1 MSVLEIIAVLISV
14 LGVTLTIKRHIACW
28 VVNFIACLLYAYLFF
43 EYQLYGETV
52 LQTLFMG
59 MAVYG
64 FFQWKTVQQQ
74 KQHIVIQSL
83 PLSKMWL
90 QIALCSLLGL
100 LFGLILK
107 WWTQASLP
115 LLDAQL
121 AAMSL
126 LATYWTSRK
135 YLATWVLWIVVD
147 LVYIGMFIYKELLL
161 TAVLYA
167 GFVVLAYLGWREW
180 HKIRQQHTVHAAQR

>member
-1 MSVLEIIAVLISV
+1 M
-14 LGVTLTIKRHIACW
+14 
-28 VVNFIACLLYAYLFF
+28 NFIACLLYAYLFF

-83 PLSKMWL
+83 PFSKMWL
-90 QIALCSLLGL
+90 QIALSSLLGL
-100 LFGLILK
+100 LFGLSLK

-115 LLDAQL
+115 LLDTTGRHESIGNLLDQSQIL
-121 AAMSL
+121 CNMGVMDCGRSSVYRHVYLQRVAANGCVICRL
-126 LATYWTSRK
+126 C
-135 YLATWVLWIVVD
+135 
-147 LVYIGMFIYKELLL
+147 G
-161 TAVLYA
+161 A
-167 GFVVLAYLGWREW
+167 GLFGRHEW
-180 HKIRQQHTVHAAQR
+180 HKIRQQHTVHSAL

>member
-59 MAVYG
+59 MAIYG
-64 FFQWKTVQQQ
+64 FYQWKTAQQDTQ
-74 KQHIVIQSL
+74 AIVIQT
-83 PLSKMWL
+83 LSQNKML
-90 QIALCSLLGL
+90 QQLILSMGLGL
-100 LFGLILK
+100 IFGLSLMQ
-107 WWTQASLP
+107 WTQASVP

-121 AAMSL
+121 AALSL

-135 YLATWVLWIVVD
+135 YLATWLLWIVVD
-147 LVYIGMFIYKELLL
+147 LLYVGMFIYKALFL
-161 TAVLYA
+161 TAALYV

-180 HKIRQQHTVHAAQR
+180 SKIRQQQHVQALP

>member
-59 MAVYG
+59 MAIYG
-64 FFQWKTVQQQ
+64 FYQWKTAQQDTQ
-74 KQHIVIQSL
+74 AIVIQT
-83 PLSKMWL
+83 LSQNKML
-90 QIALCSLLGL
+90 QQLVLSMGLGL
-100 LFGLILK
+100 IFGLSLMQ
-107 WWTQASLP
+107 WTQASVP

-121 AAMSL
+121 AALSL

-135 YLATWVLWIVVD
+135 YLATWLLWIVVD
-147 LVYIGMFIYKELLL
+147 LLYVGMFIYKALFL
-161 TAVLYA
+161 TAALYV

-180 HKIRQQHTVHAAQR
+180 SKICQQQHVQALP

>member
-59 MAVYG
+59 MAIYG
-64 FFQWKTVQQQ
+64 FYQWKTTQQDTQ
-74 KQHIVIQSL
+74 AIVIQT
-83 PLSKMWL
+83 LSQNKML
-90 QIALCSLLGL
+90 QQLILSMGLGL
-100 LFGLILK
+100 IFGLSLMQ
-107 WWTQASLP
+107 WTQASVP

-121 AAMSL
+121 AALSL

-135 YLATWVLWIVVD
+135 YLATWLLWIVVD
-147 LVYIGMFIYKELLL
+147 LLYVGMFIYKALFL
-161 TAVLYA
+161 TAALYV

-180 HKIRQQHTVHAAQR
+180 SKIRQQQHVQALP

>member
-14 LGVTLTIKRHIACW
+14 LGVTLTIKRHSACW

-59 MAVYG
+59 MAIYG
-64 FFQWKTVQQQ
+64 FYQWKTTQQDTQ
-74 KQHIVIQSL
+74 AIVIQT
-83 PLSKMWL
+83 LSQNKML
-90 QIALCSLLGL
+90 QQLILSMGLGL
-100 LFGLILK
+100 IFGLSLMQ
-107 WWTQASLP
+107 WTQASVP

-121 AAMSL
+121 AALSL

-135 YLATWVLWIVVD
+135 YLATWLLWIVVD
-147 LVYIGMFIYKELLL
+147 LLYVGMFIYKALFL
-161 TAVLYA
+161 TAALYV

-180 HKIRQQHTVHAAQR
+180 SKIRQQQHVQVLP

>member
-1 MSVLEIIAVLISV
+1 M
-14 LGVTLTIKRHIACW
+14 
-28 VVNFIACLLYAYLFF
+28 
-43 EYQLYGETV
+43 
-52 LQTLFMG
+52 
-59 MAVYG
+59 
-64 FFQWKTVQQQ
+64 
-74 KQHIVIQSL
+74 
-83 PLSKMWL
+83 
-90 QIALCSLLGL
+90 
-100 LFGLILK
+100 
-107 WWTQASLP
+107 
-115 LLDAQL
+115 DAQL

-180 HKIRQQHTVHAAQR
+180 HKIRQQHAAHSAV

>member
-59 MAVYG
+59 MAIYG
-64 FFQWKTVQQQ
+64 FYQWKTTQQDTQ
-74 KQHIVIQSL
+74 AIVIQT
-83 PLSKMWL
+83 LSQNKML
-90 QIALCSLLGL
+90 QQLILSMGLGL
-100 LFGLILK
+100 IFGLSLMQ
-107 WWTQASLP
+107 WTQASVP

-121 AAMSL
+121 AALRL

-135 YLATWVLWIVVD
+135 YLATWLLWIVVD
-147 LVYIGMFIYKELLL
+147 LLYVGMFIYKALFL
-161 TAVLYA
+161 TAALYV

-180 HKIRQQHTVHAAQR
+180 SKIRQQQHVQVLP

>member
-14 LGVTLTIKRHIACW
+14 LGVTLTIKQHIACW

-59 MAVYG
+59 MAIYG
-64 FFQWKTVQQQ
+64 FYQWKTAQQDTQ
-74 KQHIVIQSL
+74 AIVIQT
-83 PLSKMWL
+83 LSQNKML
-90 QIALCSLLGL
+90 QQLVLSMGLGL
-100 LFGLILK
+100 IFGLSLMQ
-107 WWTQASLP
+107 WTQASVP

-121 AAMSL
+121 AALSL

-135 YLATWVLWIVVD
+135 YLATWLLWIVVD
-147 LVYIGMFIYKELLL
+147 LLYVGMFIYKALFL
-161 TAVLYA
+161 TAALYV

-180 HKIRQQHTVHAAQR
+180 SKIRQQQHVQVLP

>member
-59 MAVYG
+59 MAIYG
-64 FFQWKTVQQQ
+64 FYQWKTTQQDTQ
-74 KQHIVIQSL
+74 AIVIQT
-83 PLSKMWL
+83 LSQNKML
-90 QIALCSLLGL
+90 QQLVLSMGLGL
-100 LFGLILK
+100 IFGLSLMQ
-107 WWTQASLP
+107 WTQASVP

-121 AAMSL
+121 AALSL

-135 YLATWVLWIVVD
+135 YLATWLLWIVVD
-147 LVYIGMFIYKELLL
+147 LLYVGMFIYKALFL
-161 TAVLYA
+161 TAALYV

-180 HKIRQQHTVHAAQR
+180 SKIRQQQHVQALP

>member
-59 MAVYG
+59 MAIYG
-64 FFQWKTVQQQ
+64 FYQWKTTQQDTQ
-74 KQHIVIQSL
+74 AIVIQT
-83 PLSKMWL
+83 LSQNKML
-90 QIALCSLLGL
+90 QQLILSMGLGL
-100 LFGLILK
+100 IFGLSLMQ
-107 WWTQASLP
+107 WTQASVP

-121 AAMSL
+121 AALSL

-147 LVYIGMFIYKELLL
+147 LVYIGMFIYKALFL
-161 TAVLYA
+161 TAALYV

-180 HKIRQQHTVHAAQR
+180 SKIRQQQHVQVLP

>member
-59 MAVYG
+59 MAIYG
-64 FFQWKTVQQQ
+64 FYQWKTTQQDTQ
-74 KQHIVIQSL
+74 AIVIQT
-83 PLSKMWL
+83 LSQNKML
-90 QIALCSLLGL
+90 QQLILSMGLGL
-100 LFGLILK
+100 IFGLSLMQ
-107 WWTQASLP
+107 WTQASVP

-121 AAMSL
+121 AALSL

-135 YLATWVLWIVVD
+135 YLATWLLWIVVD
-147 LVYIGMFIYKELLL
+147 LLYVGMFIYKALFL
-161 TAVLYA
+161 TAALYV

-180 HKIRQQHTVHAAQR
+180 SKIRQQQHVQVLP

>member
-1 MSVLEIIAVLISV
+1 M
-14 LGVTLTIKRHIACW
+14 TLTIKRHIACW
-28 VVNFIACLLYAYLFF
+28 AVNFIACLLYAYLFF

-64 FFQWKTVQQQ
+64 FFQWKTAQQQ

-90 QIALCSLLGL
+90 QIALSSLLGL
-100 LFGLILK
+100 LFGLSLK
-107 WWTQASLP
+107 WWTQASLL

-121 AAMSL
+121 TAMSL

-135 YLATWVLWIVVD
+135 YLATWGVMD
-147 LVYIGMFIYKELLL
+147 CGRSGVYRHVYLQRV
-161 TAVLYA
+161 AVNGCVICRFCGA
-167 GFVVLAYLGWREW
+167 GLFGLARM
-180 HKIRQQHTVHAAQR
+180 A

>member
-59 MAVYG
+59 MAIYG
-64 FFQWKTVQQQ
+64 FYQWKTAQQDTQ
-74 KQHIVIQSL
+74 AIVIQT
-83 PLSKMWL
+83 LSQNKML
-90 QIALCSLLGL
+90 QQLILSMGLGL
-100 LFGLILK
+100 IFGLSLMQ
-107 WWTQASLP
+107 WTQASVP

-121 AAMSL
+121 AALSL

-135 YLATWVLWIVVD
+135 YLATWLLWIVVD
-147 LVYIGMFIYKELLL
+147 LLYVGMFIYKALFL
-161 TAVLYA
+161 TAALYV

-180 HKIRQQHTVHAAQR
+180 SKMRQQQHVQALP

>member
-59 MAVYG
+59 MAIYG
-64 FFQWKTVQQQ
+64 FYQWKTTQQDTQ
-74 KQHIVIQSL
+74 AIVIQT
-83 PLSKMWL
+83 LSQNKML
-90 QIALCSLLGL
+90 QQLILSMGLGL
-100 LFGLILK
+100 IFGLSLMQ
-107 WWTQASLP
+107 WTQASVP

-121 AAMSL
+121 AALSL

-135 YLATWVLWIVVD
+135 YLTTWLLWIVVD
-147 LVYIGMFIYKELLL
+147 LLYVGMFIYKALFL
-161 TAVLYA
+161 TAALYV

-180 HKIRQQHTVHAAQR
+180 SKIRQQQHVQVLP

>member
-59 MAVYG
+59 MAIYG
-64 FFQWKTVQQQ
+64 FYQWKTTQQDTQ
-74 KQHIVIQSL
+74 AIVIQT
-83 PLSKMWL
+83 LSQNKML
-90 QIALCSLLGL
+90 QQLILSMGLGL
-100 LFGLILK
+100 IFGLSLMQ
-107 WWTQASLP
+107 WTQASVP

-121 AAMSL
+121 AALSL

-180 HKIRQQHTVHAAQR
+180 HKIRQQHAAHSAV

>member
-59 MAVYG
+59 MAIYG
-64 FFQWKTVQQQ
+64 FYQWKTTQQDTQ
-74 KQHIVIQSL
+74 AIVIQT
-83 PLSKMWL
+83 LSQNKML
-90 QIALCSLLGL
+90 QQLILSMGLGL
-100 LFGLILK
+100 IFGLSLMQ
-107 WWTQASLP
+107 WTQASVP

-121 AAMSL
+121 AALSL

-135 YLATWVLWIVVD
+135 YLATWLLWILVD
-147 LVYIGMFIYKELLL
+147 LLYVGMFIYKALFL
-161 TAVLYA
+161 TAALYV

-180 HKIRQQHTVHAAQR
+180 SKIRQQQHVQVLP

>member
-59 MAVYG
+59 MAIYG
-64 FFQWKTVQQQ
+64 FYQWKTAQQDTQ
-74 KQHIVIQSL
+74 AIVIQT
-83 PLSKMWL
+83 LSQNKML
-90 QIALCSLLGL
+90 QQLVLSMG
-100 LFGLILK
+100 FGLIFGLSLMQ
-107 WWTQASLP
+107 WTQASVP
-115 LLDAQL
+115 LLAAQL
-121 AAMSL
+121 AALSL

-135 YLATWVLWIVVD
+135 YLATWLLWIVVD
-147 LVYIGMFIYKELLL
+147 LVYVGMFIYKALFL
-161 TAVLYA
+161 TAALYV

-180 HKIRQQHTVHAAQR
+180 SKIRQQQHVQALP

>member
-59 MAVYG
+59 MAIYG
-64 FFQWKTVQQQ
+64 FYQWKTTQQDTQ
-74 KQHIVIQSL
+74 AIVIQT
-83 PLSKMWL
+83 LSQNKML
-90 QIALCSLLGL
+90 QQLILSMGLGL
-100 LFGLILK
+100 IFGLSLMQ
-107 WWTQASLP
+107 WTQASVP

-121 AAMSL
+121 AALSL

-135 YLATWVLWIVVD
+135 YLATWLLWIVVD
-147 LVYIGMFIYKELLL
+147 LLYVSMFIYKALFL
-161 TAVLYA
+161 TAALYV

-180 HKIRQQHTVHAAQR
+180 SKIRQQQHVQVLP

>member
-59 MAVYG
+59 MAIYG
-64 FFQWKTVQQQ
+64 FYQWKTAQQDTQ
-74 KQHIVIQSL
+74 AIVIQT
-83 PLSKMWL
+83 LSQNKML
-90 QIALCSLLGL
+90 QQLVLSMGLGL
-100 LFGLILK
+100 IFGLSLMQ
-107 WWTQASLP
+107 WTQASVP

-121 AAMSL
+121 AALSL

-135 YLATWVLWIVVD
+135 YLATWLLWIVVD
-147 LVYIGMFIYKELLL
+147 LLYVGMFIYKALFL
-161 TAVLYA
+161 TAALYV

-180 HKIRQQHTVHAAQR
+180 SKMRQQQHVQALP

>member
-59 MAVYG
+59 MAIYG
-64 FFQWKTVQQQ
+64 FYQWKTTQQDTQ
-74 KQHIVIQSL
+74 AIVIQT
-83 PLSKMWL
+83 LSQNKML
-90 QIALCSLLGL
+90 QQLILSMGLGL
-100 LFGLILK
+100 IFGLSLMQ
-107 WWTQASLP
+107 WTQASVP

-121 AAMSL
+121 AALSL

-180 HKIRQQHTVHAAQR
+180 HKIRQQQTVHAAQR

>member
-14 LGVTLTIKRHIACW
+14 LGVTLTIKQHIACW

-59 MAVYG
+59 MAIYG
-64 FFQWKTVQQQ
+64 FYQWKTTQQDTQ
-74 KQHIVIQSL
+74 AIVIQT
-83 PLSKMWL
+83 LSQNKML
-90 QIALCSLLGL
+90 QQLILSMGLGL
-100 LFGLILK
+100 IFGLSLMQ
-107 WWTQASLP
+107 WTQASVP

-121 AAMSL
+121 AALSL

-135 YLATWVLWIVVD
+135 YLATWLLWIVVD
-147 LVYIGMFIYKELLL
+147 LLYVGMFIYKALFL
-161 TAVLYA
+161 TAALYV

-180 HKIRQQHTVHAAQR
+180 SKIRQQQHVQVLP

>member
-59 MAVYG
+59 MAIYG
-64 FFQWKTVQQQ
+64 FYQWKTTQQDTQ
-74 KQHIVIQSL
+74 AIVIQT
-83 PLSKMWL
+83 LSQNKML
-90 QIALCSLLGL
+90 QQLVLSMGLGL
-100 LFGLILK
+100 IFGLSLMQ
-107 WWTQASLP
+107 WTQASVP

-121 AAMSL
+121 AALSL

-135 YLATWVLWIVVD
+135 YLATWLLWIVVD
-147 LVYIGMFIYKELLL
+147 LLYVGMFIYKALFL
-161 TAVLYA
+161 TAALYV

-180 HKIRQQHTVHAAQR
+180 SKMRQQQHVQALP

>member
-1 MSVLEIIAVLISV
+1 MSVLEIIAVLIIV

-59 MAVYG
+59 MAIYG
-64 FFQWKTVQQQ
+64 FYQWKTTQQDTQ
-74 KQHIVIQSL
+74 AIVIQT
-83 PLSKMWL
+83 LSQNKML
-90 QIALCSLLGL
+90 QQLILSMGLGL
-100 LFGLILK
+100 IFGLSLMQ
-107 WWTQASLP
+107 WTQASVP

-121 AAMSL
+121 AALSL

-135 YLATWVLWIVVD
+135 YLATWLLWIVVD
-147 LVYIGMFIYKELLL
+147 LLYVGMFIYKALFL
-161 TAVLYA
+161 TAALYV

-180 HKIRQQHTVHAAQR
+180 SKIRQQQHVQVLP

>member
-59 MAVYG
+59 MAIYG
-64 FFQWKTVQQQ
+64 FYQWKTTQQDTQ
-74 KQHIVIQSL
+74 AIVIQT
-83 PLSKMWL
+83 LSQNKML
-90 QIALCSLLGL
+90 QQLILSMGLGL
-100 LFGLILK
+100 IFGLSLMQ
-107 WWTQASLP
+107 WTQASVP

-121 AAMSL
+121 AALSL

-135 YLATWVLWIVVD
+135 YLATWLLWIVVD
-147 LVYIGMFIYKELLL
+147 LLYVGMFIYKALFL
-161 TAVLYA
+161 TAALYV

-180 HKIRQQHTVHAAQR
+180 SKMRQQQHVQALP

>member
-59 MAVYG
+59 MAIYG
-64 FFQWKTVQQQ
+64 FYQWKTAQQDTQ
-74 KQHIVIQSL
+74 AIVIQT
-83 PLSKMWL
+83 LSQNKML
-90 QIALCSLLGL
+90 QQLVLSMGLGL
-100 LFGLILK
+100 IFGLSLMQ
-107 WWTQASLP
+107 WTQASVP

-121 AAMSL
+121 AALSL

-135 YLATWVLWIVVD
+135 YLATWLLWIVVD
-147 LVYIGMFIYKELLL
+147 LLYVGMFIYKALFL
-161 TAVLYA
+161 TAALYV

-180 HKIRQQHTVHAAQR
+180 SKIRQQQHVQALP